1 MATKRSSWKAAF
13 RGHFTRGRN
22 FGRDDRATT
31 AVEFGLLGIPFFA
44 IIGAILETALVFF
57 ANQVLDSAVQDSSRL
72 IRTGQAKQAKF
83 DPVSF
88 KAEVC
93 GHLYGL
99 FDCSQ
104 LKLRTSVVGTFK
116 AGTLIQSQPLDEKG
130 KWKADWDQDKY
141 DGGVKSSVVMVE
153 AYYKWPVVINLG
165 GFNMQNTPDGKRL
178 LSAVR
183 LFTNEPF

>member
-13 RGHFTRGRN
+13 KGHFVRGRN

-57 ANQVLDSAVQDSSRL
+57 AGQVLDSAVQDSSRL
-72 IRTGQAKQAKF
+72 IRTGQAKDAKF
-83 DPVSF
+83 DSALF
-88 KAEVC
+88 KTEVC
-93 GHLYGL
+93 SRLYGL

-104 LKLRTSVVGTFK
+104 LKLRTSVVDTFK
-116 AGTLIQSQPLDEKG
+116 AGSLTQSAPLDDEG

-141 DGGVKSSVVMVE
+141 NGGLKSSVVMVE

-165 GFNMQNTPDGKRL
+165 GFNLQNTPDGKRL

-183 LFTNEPF
+183 LFSNEPF